1 MDKLNV
7 SRRALTVLLLTAF
20 PLAVLAANV
29 RLGNYAMNNEDRG
42 SYNVAVGDYALYS
55 NTTGYNNIASGY
67 QSLFSNT
74 TGYRNIASGSYA
86 LWNNTS
92 GSNNI
97 ASGYVALY
105 SNTTGY
111 GNSASGSYA
120 LVSNTTGNNNIA
132 SGYQSLYSNTT
143 GSFNS
148 ASGSYALLSNTTG
161 HYNVALGYRAGY
173 NALGSSNVFIG
184 NEAGYNETGSN
195 KLYIDNTNTATPLIK
210 GDFGTDAL
218 TVNGTLAVTG
228 NITAP
233 AIYHTDG
240 TKMLS
245 KHNGSV
251 HLGPTSMVFTDSTVS
266 ATNADIMSSSVGR
279 IQLGASATDTTTV
292 FGTLNVPNPTSFFN
306 AAHKGYV
313 DALRHDM
320 RNYDDRSVAL
330 SSALTALPTQGGFSS
345 KACGIGSGIRGG
357 YAAMALGCAAE
368 LSSFDLP
375 ATLPRFIRNA
385 SVNAGTSFLAHDDPD
400 YTFKVGIAFNF
411 GAPNSNRQ
419 ASIRDINLR
428 HRLGLV
434 EHKNQKLMKKT
445 AVAVNTLERK
455 NQKLMKTTV
464 AAVSAIERSNRRL
477 QAQIKNLQSD
487 KEEMLALRVDREE
500 MLALR
505 ADNEI
510 LKTQIAQINELL
522 MGGANVASR

>member
-1 MDKLNV
+1 MV
-7 SRRALTVLLLTAF
+7 ERETCQ
-20 PLAVLAANV
+20 
-29 RLGNYAMNNEDRG
+29 
-42 SYNVAVGDYALYS
+42 AVG
-55 NTTGYNNIASGY
+55 
-67 QSLFSNT
+67 
-74 TGYRNIASGSYA
+74 RN
-86 LWNNTS
+86 
-92 GSNNI
+92 
-97 ASGYVALY
+97 
-105 SNTTGY
+105 
-111 GNSASGSYA
+111 
-120 LVSNTTGNNNIA
+120 
-132 SGYQSLYSNTT
+132 
-143 GSFNS
+143 
-148 ASGSYALLSNTTG
+148 
-161 HYNVALGYRAGY
+161 AGY
-173 NALGSSNVFIG
+173 NALGSDNVFIG
-184 NEAGYNETGSN
+184 NQAGFSETGSN
-195 KLYIDNTNTATPLIK
+195 TLYIDNSNTATPLIK
-210 GDFGTDAL
+210 GDFATDAL
-218 TVNGTLAVTG
+218 TVTGTLAVTG

-313 DALRHDM
+313 DTLRHDM

-330 SSALTALPTQGGFSS
+330 SSALTALPTQGGSSS
-345 KACGIGSGIRGG
+345 KACGIGTGIRGG

-375 ATLPRFIRNA
+375 AALPRFIRNA

-411 GAPNSNRQ
+411 GASKSNRQ
-419 ASIRDINLR
+419 ASIRDTNLS
-428 HRLGLV
+428 HRLRLV
-434 EHKNQKLMKKT
+434 EHKNHKLMKKT
-445 AVAVNTLERK
+445 AATVN
-455 NQKLMKTTV
+455 
-464 AAVSAIERSNRRL
+464 AIERSNRRL

-487 KEEMLALRVDREE
+487 KEE